1 MRRNRRFYFGTWFV
15 GLLLVALGVVWVLTN
30 LDILDFR
37 ISQWWPLILIVIGLL
52 HLVQHRRIT
61 AFGGWFLIFL
71 GVIFLLTTNDIL
83 EWNEIWKFWP
93 VVLIFIG
100 LSIIFERYG
109 GYKYK
114 PSESGEGD
122 EVTGPPGEDRIFG
135 SAIFGALERKV
146 NNKNFKGGSVSA
158 LFGGVEIDLRSA
170 GLDEQ
175 GAVLSASAT
184 FGGVEIRIPESWA
197 IEIRSTAILGGVSNK
212 VSNEEITSG
221 KRLVI
226 NASAIFGGVEI
237 KN

>member
-1 MRRNRRFYFGTWFV
+1 
-15 GLLLVALGVVWVLTN
+15 LGVVWVLNN
-30 LDILDFR
+30 LNILNFR

-71 GVIFLLTTNDIL
+71 GVIFLLTTNGIL
-83 EWNEIWKFWP
+83 YWNEIWKFWP
-93 VVLIFIG
+93 VALIFIG

-109 GYKYK
+109 EHKNK
-114 PSESGEGD
+114 ASDSGEGD
-122 EVTGPPGEDRIFG
+122 EVTGPSKEDRIYG
-135 SAIFGALERKV
+135 AAIFGSLERKV

-158 LFGGVEIDLRSA
+158 LFAGVEIDLHSA
-170 GLDEQ
+170 DLDEQ
-175 GAVLSASAT
+175 GAVLSASAV

-212 VSNEEITSG
+212 GGNEEKTSG